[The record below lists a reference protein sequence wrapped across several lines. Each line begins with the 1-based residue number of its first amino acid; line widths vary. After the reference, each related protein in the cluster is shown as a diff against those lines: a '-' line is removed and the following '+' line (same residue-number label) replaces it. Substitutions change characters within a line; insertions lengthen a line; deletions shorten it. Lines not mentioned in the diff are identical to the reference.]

1 MTIRYFIDRL
11 DLVVFNYMIRKLF
24 ELIMIVLLAATLCAC
39 GTVSLPEEATG
50 EINSADD
57 TVSDEPAGSEDATA
71 AADEES
77 EAEEPAIAVLDVN
90 DMSFATLTEEWR
102 DDEAVVAAWAEC
114 HDYLEAFIWE
124 PVESSALQEAA
135 YSWLWQAAAVRF
147 NSNPAAV
154 YVYHDVPE
162 DVYHQMISADSIGG
176 YFNQYIKGQYEC
188 ERFDL

>member
-1 MTIRYFIDRL
+1 
-11 DLVVFNYMIRKLF
+11 MIKKLC
-24 ELIMIVLLAATLCAC
+24 ELIIVIMLAAVLCAC
-39 GTVSLPEEATG
+39 GIESVPEEETE

-57 TVSDEPAGSEDATA
+57 TYTGEQTETERVTA
-71 AADEES
+71 AADEEI
-77 EAEEPAIAVLDVN
+77 EAEEPAIAVLDVS
-90 DMSFATLTEEWR
+90 DMTFATLTEEWR

-154 YVYHDVPE
+154 YVYRDVPE
-162 DVYHQMISADSIGG
+162 DVYHQLISADSVGG
-176 YFNQYIKGQYEC
+176 YYNQNIKGQYEC